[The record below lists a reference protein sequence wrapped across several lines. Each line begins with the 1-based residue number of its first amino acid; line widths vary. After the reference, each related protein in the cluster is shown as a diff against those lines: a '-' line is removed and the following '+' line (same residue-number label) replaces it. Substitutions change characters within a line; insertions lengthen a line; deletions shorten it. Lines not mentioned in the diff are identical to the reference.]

1 MIELIAALLFLPCAA
16 AAAMP
21 GYNWMPANEIYLTAP
36 LKQTII
42 YSEGGISPYADTL
55 GLGYRL
61 AGDGQGVTK
70 TAAVQLQRLTVSN
83 NILGLSGTFS
93 LLELLGGAEYSFP
106 AESKKRLRWTAS
118 ALADLGLGGNTVFMA
133 PVLTAGL
140 LYRANPAAAG
150 PGGTTFTVYYRF
162 TDITLHS
169 ALGQSVTLRPALGFR
184 LGYLFSSFWRP
195 R

>member
-1 MIELIAALLFLPCAA
+1 MIKLIAAFLFLPCSA

-21 GYNWMPANEIYLTAP
+21 GYRWLPSNEVYLTAP

-42 YSEGGISPYADTL
+42 YSEGGISPFADAL

-61 AGDGQGVTK
+61 AGDGQGVTG
-70 TAAVQLQRLTVSN
+70 TAAAQLQRLTVSN
-83 NILGLSGTFS
+83 SILGLSGTFS
-93 LLELLGGAEYSFP
+93 LLELLAGAEYLFP
-106 AESKKRLRWTAS
+106 ADSKRLLRWTAS
-118 ALADLGLGGNTVFMA
+118 ALADLGFGGGTVFMA
-133 PVLTAGL
+133 PMLTAGL

-150 PGGTTFTVYYRF
+150 PGGVTFTVYYRF

-184 LGYLFSSFWRP
+184 LGYLFPSFWRP
-195 R
+195 Q